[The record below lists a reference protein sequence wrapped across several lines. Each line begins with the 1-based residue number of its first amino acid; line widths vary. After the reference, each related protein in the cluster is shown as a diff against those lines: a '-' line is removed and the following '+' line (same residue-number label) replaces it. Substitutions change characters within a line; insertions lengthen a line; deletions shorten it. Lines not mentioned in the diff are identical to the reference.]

1 MAYGKKQKKKPA
13 APVFGHLRA
22 PYGKKQVK
30 GLRENMDFHQ
40 RFLDAGAEPPHRAG
54 QAEGI
59 RDAPRPGL
67 KSRL

>member
-30 GLRENMDFHQ
+30 HLRENMDFHQ
-40 RFLDAGAEPPHRAG
+40 RFLDAQSAQNHRIEQDRLRAL
-54 QAEGI
+54 AMH
-59 RDAPRPGL
+59 RGL
-67 KSRL
+67 A